1 MAAARRKD
9 ASQLPRLPLTSS
21 TAFPATFRRGGV
33 RADATAEAEADED
46 VDEIDEGDAAAD
58 GDANANAFRIGG
70 GGGGGGFLGGDDDA
84 VPCTEGEDAARDVAR
99 RGDGDGDGDG
109 GGDGARARTK
119 TLMGAL
125 SRIPLESSA
134 NDASAGACGQSSARG
149 DGPVGGGGAAAH
161 KHGAG
166 APTARLQRIMQ
177 RVRAQQARFAS
188 RHAVAGGGGGG
199 VGGDSG
205 AESAAAKNGW
215 GEPLEITLLGNPG
228 REGNLYLWECSL
240 RKDEEHVA
248 RGGGA
253 SGGGGGDGSGSG
265 GGSWLRR
272 EGDDDARARAAR
284 TAVAMHANVAHDIML
299 RSKGVVYVHPPW
311 HEAEILRGGSRGGRK
326 RARILFASHV
336 TAAEMLG
343 RSVAAVPATAGRG
356 LYS

>member
-1 MAAARRKD
+1 
-9 ASQLPRLPLTSS
+9 
-21 TAFPATFRRGGV
+21 
-33 RADATAEAEADED
+33 
-46 VDEIDEGDAAAD
+46 
-58 GDANANAFRIGG
+58 
-70 GGGGGGFLGGDDDA
+70 
-84 VPCTEGEDAARDVAR
+84 
-99 RGDGDGDGDG
+99 
-109 GGDGARARTK
+109 
-119 TLMGAL
+119 
-125 SRIPLESSA
+125 
-134 NDASAGACGQSSARG
+134 
-149 DGPVGGGGAAAH
+149 
-161 KHGAG
+161 
-166 APTARLQRIMQ
+166 
-177 RVRAQQARFAS
+177 
-188 RHAVAGGGGGG
+188 

-253 SGGGGGDGSGSG
+253 SGGGCGDGSGSG

-272 EGDDDARARAAR
+272 EGDDDALARAAR
-284 TAVAMHANVAHDIML
+284 TAVAMHANVAHDLKL

-311 HEAEILRGGSRGGRK
+311 HEAEISRGVSRGGRK